1 MLVKFLFCLNCTIL
15 IEGATENQNA
25 VRHMKLYCMIFV
37 ISSFVRKEGVSKELQ
52 RRKCLSITAALL
64 YKRLFRSIGA
74 GSRNGIIANHFATLQ
89 SFLTIAAVVNS

>member
-15 IEGATENQNA
+15 IEGATEIQNA

-52 RRKCLSITAALL
+52 RRECLSITAALL
-64 YKRLFRSIGA
+64 YKEFS
-74 GSRNGIIANHFATLQ
+74 SWNNK
-89 SFLTIAAVVNS
+89 SFKTPASGK

>member
-15 IEGATENQNA
+15 IEGATEIQNA

-52 RRKCLSITAALL
+52 RRECLSITAALL
-64 YKRLFRSIGA
+64 YKKFNAWDNKKYETPVSIIRL
-74 GSRNGIIANHFATLQ
+74 HL
-89 SFLTIAAVVNS
+89 